1 MADDGQEH
9 TWYTRL
15 LAFLSARFAAGVI
28 LLVPVAVTIVI
39 LQFVFFFLDDFLGPG
54 IERLA
59 GRNLPGVGLL
69 TLILLIFLV
78 GLFAM
83 SRFIR
88 GASGQIEAHILKLP
102 GVGAIYG
109 VGKKMTD
116 SFSGTGNGEG
126 FGRVVTAEYPRDH
139 VWSLGFLTGFTRLDG
154 DLHAFVYFPTAPMP
168 NSGWI
173 AVISAERV
181 FDTDLT
187 PQDAMQAVLSS
198 GLANPSA
205 INRSP
210 LPELT
215 SAS

>member
-1 MADDGQEH
+1 MADGGKEH

-15 LAFLSARFAAGVI
+15 AAFLSARFAAGVVV
-28 LLVPVAVTIVI
+28 LVPVAITVVI

-54 IERLA
+54 IESLV
-59 GRNLPGVGLL
+59 GRNLPGIGLL
-69 TLILLIFLV
+69 TLILLIFVV

-83 SRFIR
+83 SRYIR
-88 GASGQIEAHILKLP
+88 GASGQIERLVVKLP
-102 GVGAIYG
+102 GIGAIYG

-126 FGRVVTAEYPRDH
+126 FGRVVTAEYPRDN
-139 VWSLGFLTGFTRLDG
+139 VWSIGFLTGFTQLDG
-154 DLHAFVYFPTAPMP
+154 SLHAFVYFPTAPMP

-181 FDTDLT
+181 FDTDLS
-187 PQDAMQAVLSS
+187 PQEAMQAVLSS
-198 GLANPSA
+198 GLANPDA
-205 INRSP
+205 INRRR

-215 SAS
+215 TSN